1 MASERRPAALIDHD
15 RESDW
20 PLLPVALLLAVVWLA
35 LGWPWLSGQVTIPWD
50 AKAHFQPQAQFLA
63 QSIARGETPYWNP
76 FVFSGHPQ
84 IADPQS
90 LIFSPPFLALALV
103 DGNPSL
109 RAVDTTVLVTVLL
122 GALAVVVWFRDRG
135 WHWAGGLVAAIA
147 FAFGASMAWRIQH
160 TGQVVSLA
168 YLPIV
173 LVLLGRAMARGSA
186 WYGVAAG
193 TVAAF
198 MVLGRDQIALLSVY
212 LLIVLVV
219 WEIVLGGAL
228 TTRDTATASDGGAG
242 ARLRRSLGPL
252 AAGAIAGALLIALPV
267 AMTALIAEQSNRPDI
282 DLIGAGRGSLHPAL
296 LVTALSPDVFGASG
310 PMADY
315 WGPPSYTW
323 RGTDLF
329 IAQNMGVLYFGA
341 VPLLLLLVGLFT
353 ATLWRRE
360 VAALTV
366 SLAAMLVYALG
377 WYTPVFAALHAHLP
391 GVDFYR
397 RPADATF
404 LVGFFAALLAG
415 YVAHRLLAEPLWQ
428 PPRLA
433 LWLTGLTVAAGFAAA
448 AGFAIH
454 FGKLD
459 MATRPLAIS
468 LAIFAAAAITIAL
481 ARRNEPLRPVLAG
494 MLLVAATAGD
504 LAWSNGPGGASALPT
519 PYYEVL
525 EPGSANETIV
535 TLRRLVD
542 AGQSETRRDRVE
554 LIGLG
559 FHWPNASMTHRL
571 ENTLG
576 YNPVRL
582 DLYSRAV
589 GAGDVA
595 GSPQDRKFTS
605 LFATYR
611 SPLADHLGLR
621 YIASSV
627 PITDIDKALT
637 PGDLKLVARTA
648 DAFIYEN
655 PRALPRVLYAQYAQ
669 TMDFAWMLENGSGFS
684 TAPDKVVLLE
694 QAPPQKRSASRDG
707 SARILSYANSEVVIE
722 AKGEDGGW
730 VVLNDIWHPW
740 WTVTVDDR
748 PAELLRA
755 NVLFRA
761 VAVPPGEH
769 VVRFTFRPFAGTLS
783 SIATR
788 LRGASER

>member
-1 MASERRPAALIDHD
+1 
-15 RESDW
+15 
-20 PLLPVALLLAVVWLA
+20 
-35 LGWPWLSGQVTIPWD
+35 
-50 AKAHFQPQAQFLA
+50 
-63 QSIARGETPYWNP
+63 
-76 FVFSGHPQ
+76 
-84 IADPQS
+84 
-90 LIFSPPFLALALV
+90 
-103 DGNPSL
+103 
-109 RAVDTTVLVTVLL
+109 
-122 GALAVVVWFRDRG
+122 
-135 WHWAGGLVAAIA
+135 
-147 FAFGASMAWRIQH
+147 
-160 TGQVVSLA
+160 
-168 YLPIV
+168 
-173 LVLLGRAMARGSA
+173 
-186 WYGVAAG
+186 
-193 TVAAF
+193 
-198 MVLGRDQIALLSVY
+198 
-212 LLIVLVV
+212 
-219 WEIVLGGAL
+219 
-228 TTRDTATASDGGAG
+228 
-242 ARLRRSLGPL
+242 
-252 AAGAIAGALLIALPV
+252 
-267 AMTALIAEQSNRPDI
+267 
-282 DLIGAGRGSLHPAL
+282 
-296 LVTALSPDVFGASG
+296 
-310 PMADY
+310 
-315 WGPPSYTW
+315 
-323 RGTDLF
+323 
-329 IAQNMGVLYFGA
+329 
-341 VPLLLLLVGLFT
+341 
-353 ATLWRRE
+353 
-360 VAALTV
+360 
-366 SLAAMLVYALG
+366 
-377 WYTPVFAALHAHLP
+377 
-391 GVDFYR
+391 
-397 RPADATF
+397 
-404 LVGFFAALLAG
+404 
-415 YVAHRLLAEPLWQ
+415 
-428 PPRLA
+428 
-433 LWLTGLTVAAGFAAA
+433 
-448 AGFAIH
+448 
-454 FGKLD
+454 
-459 MATRPLAIS
+459 
-468 LAIFAAAAITIAL
+468 
-481 ARRNEPLRPVLAG
+481 

-504 LAWSNGPGGASALPT
+504 LAWSNGPGGASALPP